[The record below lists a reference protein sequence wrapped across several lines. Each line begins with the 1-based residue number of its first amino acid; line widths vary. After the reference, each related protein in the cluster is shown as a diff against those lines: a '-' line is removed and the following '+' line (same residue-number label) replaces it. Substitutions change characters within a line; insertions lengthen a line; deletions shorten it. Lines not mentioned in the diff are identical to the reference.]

1 MEIKVVGIKFKPV
14 GKIYSF
20 SPKNYELKLGDGV
33 IVETERGI
41 EYGEVVVGEKLVK
54 KEEIIGELKKVI
66 RPAVDKDY
74 EVLERNNKLA
84 IEHAKVAKEQIKKMK
99 LQMKLIDAEFTFDS
113 SKIIFTFTA
122 EGRVD
127 FRELVRELANKLKLR
142 IELRQV
148 GARDASKIIGGLG
161 PCGRAIC
168 CANHM
173 REFNKVS
180 IKMAKTQGLALN
192 PSKINGV
199 CGRLMCCLAYEND
212 FYAEASKGMPKVGKK
227 VTTPDGE
234 GIAVYNNLLK
244 QIVTVRFFT
253 GDGPPTTTEY
263 PASEVKRLFVDNNQ
277 NQKKKQDENK
287 KQSDNKHV
295 GNKKCDSCPKKE
307 LADEKSLEQTIKNGQ
322 FEPKKK

>member
-1 MEIKVVGIKFKPV
+1 
-14 GKIYSF
+14 
-20 SPKNYELKLGDGV
+20 
-33 IVETERGI
+33 
-41 EYGEVVVGEKLVK
+41 
-54 KEEIIGELKKVI
+54 
-66 RPAVDKDY
+66 
-74 EVLERNNKLA
+74 
-84 IEHAKVAKEQIKKMK
+84 
-99 LQMKLIDAEFTFDS
+99 
-113 SKIIFTFTA
+113 
-122 EGRVD
+122 
-127 FRELVRELANKLKLR
+127 
-142 IELRQV
+142 
-148 GARDASKIIGGLG
+148 
-161 PCGRAIC
+161 
-168 CANHM
+168 M